1 MRGEAARAAEARRRD
16 DVFERPL
23 LLRGPRVERRHA
35 DEPRRR
41 GDLEQDLVQVAL
53 RLDRPCEVPA
63 QLVLQ
68 HGAPERGAARQQ
80 ARRFRESRGR
90 PARLPGSG
98 GLGCCCGVSRALL
111 VAAARALAFLL
122 PAGASRR
129 LGARLLFLAAGCR
142 HAAEMHRAK
151 KKKKKTPKP
160 NQQQKK
166 KQKQKKKAEPGVSI
180 FFFFFFCFKS
190 MRATRTIGLTAWV
203 LLAAA
208 VAAAQEMVLQ
218 ELRRSPTAVVF
229 EPFTGRYASRWST
242 STNKKCT
249 GIPTVRGAEQPAIE
263 ADRVL
268 ALDQAPARYCAWTPA
283 PFNTTRLATEP
294 LVIRFDVR
302 RENEVPCGGAYLKLL
317 DPRLSRA
324 QRRGHIVTDT
334 SGGGGGAAAQPTPPP
349 LNDDLSISGGGGGG
363 GGDDETGGGD
373 GFSAQRLAAQQAA
386 QQRAVLRSE
395 SRNGTFGPA
404 SPYALMFGPDA
415 CAARADGAGR
425 VDQVHLILVVDGVR
439 HRLVDP
445 PRSRLDGD
453 LRTHEYKLT
462 VWPDTGAF
470 EIQVDGFRM
479 RHGSL
484 ADEGAF
490 APPLVPPSTIADPD
504 DVEPADWPRDEF
516 IPDPDASRPADWDE
530 SEPRMIPDPQARDP
544 PAGWDTGVARR
555 HWRDAARRLGRRRGR
570 QVGAAAGR
578 QPGVPP
584 PRAQPPRGH
593 VRAVDRARDPQ
604 PAVPRP
610 LGRPLHPQPAVPRR
624 VDPAPDTEPGAR

>member
-1 MRGEAARAAEARRRD
+1 
-16 DVFERPL
+16 
-23 LLRGPRVERRHA
+23 
-35 DEPRRR
+35 
-41 GDLEQDLVQVAL
+41 
-53 RLDRPCEVPA
+53 
-63 QLVLQ
+63 
-68 HGAPERGAARQQ
+68 
-80 ARRFRESRGR
+80 
-90 PARLPGSG
+90 
-98 GLGCCCGVSRALL
+98 
-111 VAAARALAFLL
+111 
-122 PAGASRR
+122 
-129 LGARLLFLAAGCR
+129 
-142 HAAEMHRAK
+142 MHRAK
-151 KKKKKTPKP
+151 KKKKKKP
-160 NQQQKK
+160 QTKPAKK
-166 KQKQKKKAEPGVSI
+166 KTKTKKKAEPGVSI

-242 STNKKCT
+242 STHKKCT

-334 SGGGGGAAAQPTPPP
+334 SGGGDGGAAAQPTPAP
-349 LNDDLSISGGGGGG
+349 LNDDLSISAGG

-373 GFSAQRLAAQQAA
+373 GFSTQRLAAQQAA

-544 PAGWDTGVARR
+544 PAGWDTATPAWLADIGATRPDDWDDDEDGKWEQPRVVNPAC
-555 HWRDAARRLGRRRGR
+555 RRRGPNR
-570 QVGAAAGR
+570 REVMCGPWTAPEILNPRYRGRWVAPYIRNPRYRGVWTPRRIPNPALADRSADEERARTAVARALAAPKRLAAAFEVWTTAG
-578 QPGVPP
+578 GTIIDNLYI
-584 PRAQPPRGH
+584 GH
-593 VRAVDRARDPQ
+593 SEDEAAALSLHTYKRKLAIESRARRDSGRRGTGFASNPSEYLYDW
-604 PAVPRP
+604 AAENRTTFLSIMFFCCSVIFFFFFFLMG
-610 LGRPLHPQPAVPRR
+610 LGSIWCDLI
-624 VDPAPDTEPGAR
+624 